1 MAVHTEL
8 APSEAADRLAIRE
21 LFDAYAHCADR
32 RDAEGQKA
40 LFTADTR
47 FVVHMDGER
56 AEASYELE
64 GREAL
69 TPVFAD
75 LNRYEATMHFNG
87 QSTVTLQGDRATGE
101 SYTIAHHV
109 FTEGGIRNIMVA
121 WLRYLDVFAKID
133 GSWYFAERTLI
144 LDWSETRPLG
154 APTGG

>member
-87 QSTVTLQGDRATGE
+87 QSTVTLEGDRATGE

-144 LDWSETRPLG
+144 LDWSETRRLG
-154 APTGG
+154 APTAG